1 MRDSTTNDGWQRTSP
16 PSEQLDW
23 DTLWTDERHGGWQV
37 EAATRE
43 TDGWTRTNLRLQL
56 GDEDRRLTGA
66 ACVCVRRDGAGCG
79 EVRVLLV
86 DQERPAPGV
95 RLWEIPRGMVDPGDA
110 SPAQAALR
118 ELGEE
123 TGLVASLEAELGE
136 IYPDTGVFAGSVAV
150 VLAGFVRE
158 EGRQDDEEPEV
169 EATRWFTRAQVRELI
184 ATGRLRDGI
193 SLGALAL
200 ADVWREDAAVT
211 AASSG

>member
-1 MRDSTTNDGWQRTSP
+1 MTRDDWQRTSP
-16 PSEQLDW
+16 PSEQLGW
-23 DTLWTDERHGGWQV
+23 DTLWADERHGGWQV

-66 ACVCVRRDGAGCG
+66 ACVCVRRDGDAP
-79 EVRVLLV
+79 RVLLV
-86 DQERPAPGV
+86 DQQRPAPGV
-95 RLWEIPRGMVDPGDA
+95 RLWEIPRGMVDPDDA
-110 SPAQAALR
+110 TPAQAALR

-123 TGLVASLEAELGE
+123 TGLVAELEAELGE

-158 EGRQDDEEPEV
+158 GGGSDDAEPEV

-200 ADVWREDAAVT
+200 ADVWREAAAVS
-211 AASSG
+211 AAPSA